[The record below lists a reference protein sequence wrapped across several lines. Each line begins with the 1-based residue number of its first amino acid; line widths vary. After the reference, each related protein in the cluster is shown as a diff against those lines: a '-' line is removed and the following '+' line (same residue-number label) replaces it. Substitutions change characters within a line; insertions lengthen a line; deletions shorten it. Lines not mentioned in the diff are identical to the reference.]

1 MMENSERLVIKR
13 GHQKTNKKNHHS
25 VKTFTKAFQN
35 EEKKIKEEEEKML
48 KQLPRSNLSIKE
60 KDALKTLFERED
72 IIITKA
78 NKGSPAVI
86 IDADDYDKK
95 ANQHS
100 N

>member
-1 MMENSERLVIKR
+1 
-13 GHQKTNKKNHHS
+13 
-25 VKTFTKAFQN
+25 
-35 EEKKIKEEEEKML
+35 ML

-78 NKGSPAVI
+78 NKGGPVVI
-86 IDADDYDKK
+86 IDADDYDKE

-100 N
+100 NQTTPNFVGNCQTIQQN